1 MFRSLASVDYR
12 IWFAGALVSNIG
24 TWMQRTAQDWI
35 VLTQLS
41 DHDAVA
47 VGITMAL
54 QLGPQ
59 LLLVPLSG
67 LVADRFDRR
76 RTLMVTQGAMA
87 LLGAGLG
94 LVLLLGVAQLWTVYL
109 FALLLGI
116 ASAFDAPVRQTFVSE
131 LVGGSNVA
139 NAVALNSASF
149 NAARTIG
156 PAVAGLLVAAV
167 GAGWV
172 FVLNSVSFAAVLT
185 SLFFIRPSRLFRTP
199 RPPRAKGQ
207 LLEGFRYVRGRPDLL
222 VIFAIVFVIG
232 TLGFNY
238 QIFTSTMTTIEFGEG
253 STAFGV
259 LTSIMAIGSVVGA
272 LVTASR
278 DRPRIRTVVLASGG
292 FGLAALVAAVMPTYW
307 SFAAATICIAFC
319 GQLIMTMANGTVQTT
334 TSPAMRGRVMALYMA
349 IFMGGTPIGAP
360 IVGWVADAFGPRY
373 GLGLAAL
380 AGVAAFALGA
390 AWLRRRRAA
399 DLPTG
404 ALSVDDVRDEL
415 AADEAE
421 ARAA

>member
-390 AWLRRRRAA
+390 VWLRRRRAA